1 MTFSPSPAAPP
12 PLFIVF
18 NMGSGHGD
26 AAQTRTVIT
35 QACAAAGRSVQ
46 LLVVDDA
53 KRIGNVAREA
63 VRLAREASG
72 IVVAAGG
79 DGTINA
85 VAQATLGSGC
95 AFGVLPQG
103 TFNYF
108 SRTHGIPAD
117 TAEAVQVL
125 LHGAA
130 APVQVGLVNEQVF
143 LVNASL
149 GLYPKLLEDR
159 EAWKQQFGRSR
170 FVAFGAGLLT
180 MLRGARSLRLH
191 IEEGGKMHEVRTPTL
206 FVGNNALQL
215 AQLGF
220 PEAKAVKRGELA
232 VIMLRPVGRLR
243 ILALVLRGALG
254 QLGDADHVVSFPFHN
269 LVVRRAR
276 AVGRRRV
283 KVATDGEIT
292 CQAQPLTIRVS
303 PEPLLLIR
311 PAAPAAEGAPTQG
324 NVASPHSLISAGNGR
339 SQPALGP

>member
-1 MTFSPSPAAPP
+1 MPPPTGAAAP

-18 NMGSGHGD
+18 NVGSGHGD
-26 AAQTRTVIT
+26 AAATRAVIT
-35 QACAAAGRSVQ
+35 EACADAGRA
-46 LLVVDDA
+46 LHWLVVDDP
-53 KRIGNVAREA
+53 KRIGSVAIEA
-63 VRLAREASG
+63 VRLAREVSG

-117 TAEAVQVL
+117 TASAMQVL
-125 LHGAA
+125 LHAA
-130 APVQVGLVNEQVF
+130 VAPVQVGLVNEQLF

-159 EAWKQQFGRSR
+159 EAWKQQLGRSR
-170 FVAFGAGLLT
+170 LVAFGAGLLT

-191 IEEGGKMHEVRTPTL
+191 IEVQGQMRDVRTPTL
-206 FVGNNALQL
+206 FVGNNGLQL

-220 PEAKAVKRGELA
+220 PEAQAVGHGELA
-232 VIMLRPVGRLR
+232 AIMLRPVGRLR

-254 QLGDADHVVSFPFHN
+254 QLGNADQVLSFAFRE

-276 AVGRRRV
+276 GFGRRRV
-283 KVATDGEIT
+283 KVATDGEISWQT
-292 CQAQPLTIRVS
+292 QPLTFRVS

-311 PAAPAAEGAPTQG
+311 PAASAVAVLEGI
-324 NVASPHSLISAGNGR
+324 AS
-339 SQPALGP
+339 

>member
-1 MTFSPSPAAPP
+1 MPPPTGAAAP

-18 NMGSGHGD
+18 NVGSGHGD
-26 AAQTRTVIT
+26 AAATRAVIT
-35 QACAAAGRSVQ
+35 EACADAGRA
-46 LLVVDDA
+46 LHWLVVDDP
-53 KRIGNVAREA
+53 KRISSVAIEA
-63 VRLAREASG
+63 VRLAREVSG

-117 TAEAVQVL
+117 TASAMQVL
-125 LHGAA
+125 LHAAA
-130 APVQVGLVNEQVF
+130 APVQVGLVNEQLF

-159 EAWKQQFGRSR
+159 EAWKQQLGRSR
-170 FVAFGAGLLT
+170 LVAFGAGLLT

-191 IEEGGKMHEVRTPTL
+191 IEVQGQMRDVRTPTL
-206 FVGNNALQL
+206 FVGNNGLQL

-220 PEAKAVKRGELA
+220 PEAQAVGHGELA
-232 VIMLRPVGRLR
+232 AIMLRPVGRLR

-254 QLGDADHVVSFPFHN
+254 QLGNADQVLSFAFRE

-276 AVGRRRV
+276 GFGRRRV
-283 KVATDGEIT
+283 KVATDGEISWQT
-292 CQAQPLTIRVS
+292 QPLTFRVS

-311 PAAPAAEGAPTQG
+311 PAASAVAVVEGI
-324 NVASPHSLISAGNGR
+324 AS
-339 SQPALGP
+339 

>member
-1 MTFSPSPAAPP
+1 MTSSTGPAVKP

-26 AAQTRTVIT
+26 AAEARAAIDT
-35 QACAAAGRSVQ
+35 ACAAAGRAVHVM
-46 LLVVDDA
+46 VVADPH
-53 KRIGNVAREA
+53 RISDLAREA
-63 VRLAREASG
+63 VRLAQRANG

-79 DGTINA
+79 DGTLNA

-117 TAEAVQVL
+117 TAAAMQVL
-125 LHGAA
+125 LHEAA
-130 APVQVGLVNEQVF
+130 WPVQVGLVNEQLF

-159 EAWKQQFGRSR
+159 EAWKKQLGRSR
-170 FVAFGAGLLT
+170 LVAFGAGLLT
-180 MLRGARSLRLH
+180 LLRGSHNLRLR
-191 IEEGGKMHEVRTPTL
+191 IDVQDQTREVRTPTL

-215 AQLGF
+215 EQLGF
-220 PEAKAVKRGELA
+220 PAAKAIDRGELA
-232 VIMLRPVGRLR
+232 AITLRPVGRLR
-243 ILALVLRGALG
+243 ILWLLLRGALG
-254 QLGDADHVVSFPFHN
+254 QLGDADQVVCFACRS
-269 LVVRRAR
+269 LVVRPSRAL
-276 AVGRRRV
+276 GRRRV

-292 CQAQPLTIRVS
+292 WQALPLTFRVS

-311 PAAPAAEGAPTQG
+311 PATPAPER
-324 NVASPHSLISAGNGR
+324 AST
-339 SQPALGP
+339 

>member
-1 MTFSPSPAAPP
+1 MPPPTGAAAP

-18 NMGSGHGD
+18 NVGSGHGD
-26 AAQTRTVIT
+26 AAATRAVIT
-35 QACAAAGRSVQ
+35 EACADAGRA
-46 LLVVDDA
+46 LHWLVVDDP
-53 KRIGNVAREA
+53 KRIGSVAIEA
-63 VRLAREASG
+63 VRLAREVSG

-117 TAEAVQVL
+117 TASAMQVL
-125 LHGAA
+125 LHAAA
-130 APVQVGLVNEQVF
+130 APVQVGLVNEQLF

-159 EAWKQQFGRSR
+159 EAWKQQLGRSR
-170 FVAFGAGLLT
+170 LVAFGAGLLT

-191 IEEGGKMHEVRTPTL
+191 IEVQGQMRDVRTPTL
-206 FVGNNALQL
+206 FVGNNGLQL

-220 PEAKAVKRGELA
+220 PEAQAVGHGELA
-232 VIMLRPVGRLR
+232 AIMLRPVGRLR

-254 QLGDADHVVSFPFHN
+254 QLGNADQVLSFAFRE

-276 AVGRRRV
+276 GFGRRRV
-283 KVATDGEIT
+283 KVATDGEISWQT
-292 CQAQPLTIRVS
+292 QPLTFRVS

-311 PAAPAAEGAPTQG
+311 PAASAVAVVEGI
-324 NVASPHSLISAGNGR
+324 AS
-339 SQPALGP
+339 

>member
-1 MTFSPSPAAPP
+1 MTYSADSAAPP

-18 NMGSGHGD
+18 NIGSGHGD
-26 AAQTRTVIT
+26 AAAARAAIT
-35 QACAAAGRSVQ
+35 DACAAAGRSVK
-46 LLVVDDA
+46 LMVVDDP
-53 KRIGNVAREA
+53 KRIGHVAREA
-63 VRLAREASG
+63 VRLARDVGG

-117 TAEAVQVL
+117 TAAAMQVL
-125 LHGAA
+125 LFEAA
-130 APVQVGLVNEQVF
+130 APVQVGLVNEQLF

-149 GLYPKLLEDR
+149 GLYPTLLEDR
-159 EAWKQQFGRSR
+159 EAWKRQLGRSR
-170 FVAFGAGLLT
+170 LVAFGAGLLT
-180 MLRGARSLRLH
+180 LLRGARSLRLH
-191 IEEGGKMHEVRTPTL
+191 IEVQGQMRDVRTPTL

-220 PEAKAVKRGELA
+220 PEAQAVERGELA
-232 VIMLRPVGRLR
+232 AITLRPVGRLR
-243 ILALVLRGALG
+243 ILGLVLRGALG
-254 QLGDADHVVSFPFHN
+254 QLGDADQVTSFSFRE

-276 AVGRRRV
+276 ALGRRSV

-292 CQAQPLTIRVS
+292 WQSQPLRFRVS
-303 PEPLLLIR
+303 REPLLLIR
-311 PAAPAAEGAPTQG
+311 PAGPTTPTAPAAAGAPAAPDVQG
-324 NVASPHSLISAGNGR
+324 GTT
-339 SQPALGP
+339 

>member
-1 MTFSPSPAAPP
+1 MTPQTGTAAP

-18 NMGSGHGD
+18 NVGSGHGD
-26 AAQTRTVIT
+26 AAATRAVIT
-35 QACAAAGRSVQ
+35 EACAGAGRAAH
-46 LLVVDDA
+46 LLVVDDP
-53 KRIGNVAREA
+53 KRIGSVAREA
-63 VRLAREASG
+63 VRLARQVSG

-85 VAQATLGSGC
+85 VAQAALGSGC
-95 AFGVLPQG
+95 AFGVLPHG

-108 SRTHGIPAD
+108 SRAHGIPAD
-117 TAEAVQVL
+117 TAAAMQVL
-125 LHGAA
+125 LHEAA
-130 APVQVGLVNEQVF
+130 APVQVGLVNEHLF

-159 EAWKQQFGRSR
+159 EAWKRQLGRSR
-170 FVAFGAGLLT
+170 LVAFGAGLLT
-180 MLRGARSLRLH
+180 MLHGARSLRLH
-191 IEEGGKMHEVRTPTL
+191 IEVQGRTRDVRTPTL

-220 PEAKAVKRGELA
+220 PEAQAVERGELA
-232 VIMLRPVGRLR
+232 AIMLRPVGRLR

-254 QLGDADHVVSFPFHN
+254 QLGNADQVVSFPFRN

-276 AVGRRRV
+276 GFGRRRV

-292 CQAQPLTIRVS
+292 WQAQPLTFRVS

-311 PAAPAAEGAPTQG
+311 PSAPAVEIVEGI
-324 NVASPHSLISAGNGR
+324 AS
-339 SQPALGP
+339 